1 MTAPQLITEKEAAGL
16 LRISR
21 NRVKNLLPRVRLSA
35 HGTRYDITDVLRL
48 IESKKENTT
57 PWTT

>member
-35 HGTRYDITDVLRL
+35 HGTRYDLADVRAL
-48 IESKKENTT
+48 IEGKKESAK
-57 PWTT
+57 

>member
-35 HGTRYDITDVLRL
+35 HGTRYDLADIAKL
-48 IESKKENTT
+48 IESRKETHT
-57 PWTT
+57 WT

>member
-35 HGTRYDITDVLRL
+35 HGTRYDITDVMRL

>member
-35 HGTRYDITDVLRL
+35 HGTRYDIADVQRL
-48 IESKKENTT
+48 IESKKQT
-57 PWTT
+57 PSWTH